1 MQRRIFL
8 LANPISILTVKELM
22 SYTEDTPSNPAMD
35 RTLNEGDTRS
45 ADDAQAKASPPHA
58 ATCPRADV
66 SAQLAIDRP
75 VCDSCSKQLQR
86 FLSQTGLKPSFTGA
100 SLEPTS
106 AQRGQARLSREKIRG
121 LREVAVAAA
130 TGVTRTHA
138 EAEFRKGII
147 YVTLIE
153 PRNGETIRQHLVAR
167 YLARCAAMWDD
178 PRKRLDESGYVA
190 ACQRLRDSMRFTR
203 YEQDV
208 IWRIEM
214 LENDL
219 ARGNASWELRRKIG
233 KIVMEVKSR

>member
-8 LANPISILTVKELM
+8 ATLPTSILTVKDLM
-22 SYTEDTPSNPAMD
+22 YTEETPSTPAMD

-45 ADDAQAKASPPHA
+45 ADDAQAKASPSHDPTEA
-58 ATCPRADV
+58 RAGV
-66 SAQLAIDRP
+66 NAQLVIDRP
-75 VCDSCSKQLQR
+75 VCGSCSKQLQR
-86 FLSQTGLKPSFTGA
+86 FLDQVGLKPSFTGA
-100 SLEPTS
+100 SLEPTA
-106 AQRGQARLSREKIRG
+106 AQRAQSRIPASK
-121 LREVAVAAA
+121 LRCLTEVAVAAA

-178 PRKRLDESGYVA
+178 PRQRNESDYIQ
-190 ACQRLRDSMRFTR
+190 ACLRLRHNMRFTR

-208 IWRIEM
+208 IWRIEQ
-214 LENDL
+214 LEGDL
-219 ARGNASWELRRKIG
+219 ARGSASWELRRKIG
-233 KIVMEVKSR
+233 RIVMEVKSR